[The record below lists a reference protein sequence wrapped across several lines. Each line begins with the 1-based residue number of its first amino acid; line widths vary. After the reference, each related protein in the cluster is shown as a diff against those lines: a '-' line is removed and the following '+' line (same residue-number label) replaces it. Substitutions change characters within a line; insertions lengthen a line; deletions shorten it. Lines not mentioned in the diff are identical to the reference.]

1 MTELPDSGLMFDDE
15 SHVYTLRG
23 LRLPSVTQIMKPLN
37 AMIYNGVPDQMMMV
51 AADRGTRAHSQ
62 VEAIVKYGVVEAD
75 EDTEPYVNAF
85 QDFQKMFSPV
95 WIASEYKT
103 YHKNL
108 RYAGMIDLIGFVEP
122 DDGNGVDV
130 IDLKTTASWHPVL
143 LETQLSAYAEALKSQ
158 SIKVRNV
165 YGLQV
170 TRYGKFRFEK
180 LGDGFKVFLHC
191 LGIYNAAAIE
201 LMK

>member
-1 MTELPDSGLMFDDE
+1 MTELPDSGLMFDEE

-23 LRLPSVTQIMKPLN
+23 LQLPSVTQIMKPLN
-37 AMIYNGVPDQMMMV
+37 AMIYNGVPDQLMMV

-62 VEAIVKYGVVEAD
+62 VEAIVKYGIVEVD

-85 QDFQKMFSPV
+85 QDFLQMFMPT

-103 YHKNL
+103 FHKNL
-108 RYAGMIDLIGFVEP
+108 RYAGMIDLIGYVNP

-143 LETQLSAYAEALKSQ
+143 LGTQLSAYAEALKSQ
-158 SIKVRNV
+158 GIAVRNV

-170 TRYGKFRFEK
+170 TKYGKFRFEK
-180 LGDGFKVFLHC
+180 LGDEFKTFLHC
-191 LGIYNAAAIE
+191 LGVYNAAASE
-201 LMK
+201 LLK

>member
-1 MTELPDSGLMFDDE
+1 MTELPDSGLMFDEE

-23 LRLPSVTQIMKPLN
+23 LQLPSVTQIMKPLN

-122 DDGNGVDV
+122 DDGNGVDI
-130 IDLKTTASWHPVL
+130 IDLKTTASFHEVL
-143 LETQLSAYAEALKSQ
+143 LTTQVSAYAEALKSHG
-158 SIKVRNV
+158 IKVRNM

-170 TRYGKFRFEK
+170 TKYGKFRLEK
-180 LGDGFKVFLHC
+180 LDDGFKVFLHC
-191 LGIYNAAAIE
+191 LALYNAAAKE
-201 LMK
+201 LMR